1 MQTLKID
8 GISEVP
14 AKFGNKVTIISGKNK
29 YHFYSTKKDGNKTKA
44 YEQYKLYRYQVGDV
58 VKAEID
64 EKPDSFVNDKGKT
77 VNYTDRKIM
86 YFAEVE
92 GAPDFDRPKTAPA
105 VEVINID
112 AEIKESDLPF

>member
-1 MQTLKID
+1 MQEIKID
-8 GISEVP
+8 SIAEAATKYGNEV
-14 AKFGNKVTIISGKNK
+14 KIQSGKNK

-64 EKPDSFVNDKGKT
+64 EKQKSFVNGEGKT
-77 VNYTDRKIM
+77 VNFTDRKIM

-105 VEVINID
+105 VEVTNID
-112 AEIKESDLPF
+112 NEIDTLPF